1 MQERG
6 WRVLLLS
13 HPTFD
18 FRIAVASF
26 FIVQSSAASIS
37 GIPRLVAVL
46 AAKDDEFF
54 HTNSIRRR
62 GPCGPENSKSGAR
75 CRAVG
80 KIGGAEE
87 SAEPSRLA
95 KDERRRLH
103 WARERDTAQRPF
115 GGMLLDLA
123 GCVPLLARESAL
135 TRASL
140 VESFGRGN
148 QNLIVR
154 HLKFSCPHRAGQSR
168 KTRNEYLV
176 FFTYDEPHWRTQFAQ
191 VVPGIWN

>member
-1 MQERG
+1 MPNC
-6 WRVLLLS
+6 WI
-13 HPTFD
+13 PTFSKT
-18 FRIAVASF
+18 RCLH
-26 FIVQSSAASIS
+26 IS
-37 GIPRLVAVL
+37 TA
-46 AAKDDEFF
+46 
-54 HTNSIRRR
+54 R
-62 GPCGPENSKSGAR
+62 GR
-75 CRAVG
+75 VG
-80 KIGGAEE
+80 GRIGGAEE

-140 VESFGRGN
+140 GEFFGRGN
-148 QNLIVR
+148 QNVIVR
-154 HLKFSCPHRAGQSR
+154 RLKFSCPHRAGQSR

-176 FFTYDEPHWRTQFAQ
+176 FFTYDEPHRRTQFANI
-191 VVPGIWN
+191 VSGIWNWECLTHLSRK

>member
-1 MQERG
+1 MPNC
-6 WRVLLLS
+6 WI
-13 HPTFD
+13 PTFSKT
-18 FRIAVASF
+18 RCLH
-26 FIVQSSAASIS
+26 IS
-37 GIPRLVAVL
+37 TA
-46 AAKDDEFF
+46 
-54 HTNSIRRR
+54 R
-62 GPCGPENSKSGAR
+62 GR
-75 CRAVG
+75 VG
-80 KIGGAEE
+80 GRIGGAEE

-140 VESFGRGN
+140 V
-148 QNLIVR
+148 VR

-168 KTRNEYLV
+168 KTRYEYLV
-176 FFTYDEPHWRTQFAQ
+176 FFTYRITKLRSFGTQVCSSRFWYLELGMSHA
-191 VVPGIWN
+191 PL

>member
-1 MQERG
+1 MPNC
-6 WRVLLLS
+6 WI
-13 HPTFD
+13 PTFSKT
-18 FRIAVASF
+18 RCLH
-26 FIVQSSAASIS
+26 IS
-37 GIPRLVAVL
+37 RA
-46 AAKDDEFF
+46 
-54 HTNSIRRR
+54 RRR
-62 GPCGPENSKSGAR
+62 
-75 CRAVG
+75 VG
-80 KIGGAEE
+80 GRIGGAEE

-168 KTRNEYLV
+168 KTRNAYLV
-176 FFTYDEPHWRTQFAQ
+176 FFTYDEPHWRTQVCSSRFWYLELGMSHA
-191 VVPGIWN
+191 PL

>member
-1 MQERG
+1 MPNC
-6 WRVLLLS
+6 WI
-13 HPTFD
+13 PTFSKT
-18 FRIAVASF
+18 RCLH
-26 FIVQSSAASIS
+26 IS
-37 GIPRLVAVL
+37 RA
-46 AAKDDEFF
+46 
-54 HTNSIRRR
+54 R
-62 GPCGPENSKSGAR
+62 GRFGGR
-75 CRAVG
+75 
-80 KIGGAEE
+80 IGGAEE

-103 WARERDTAQRPF
+103 WARERVAAQRPF

-168 KTRNEYLV
+168 KPVMNILYSLHMMSLIGR
-176 FFTYDEPHWRTQFAQ
+176 RKFAQ
-191 VVPGIWN
+191 VVSGIWN